1 MNKEKMN
8 KYIIA
13 IVLAIFVIVSVV
25 VLLSNTNRIENVSLE
40 KYEPFTAGNLLE
52 NYSCVNKIVDNLP
65 KVEGAS
71 AFYPLSANIVQAL
84 FAKANYTD
92 DTLSMVS
99 TSKAY
104 EDLASGTADIIIAT
118 LPSKEQSEIFK
129 NNNIEIEYVFLYKEP
144 LVMYVNKKNKTNN
157 INIDEIIKA
166 YTTNTK
172 YNTYNL
178 EKGNGSQNCFE
189 SLVKENTID
198 NKHKVVTTM
207 EDIID
212 SVGKDRNGLGYA
224 FATYYNKMHINKN
237 TKAINVENISPDNY
251 DYPLQFEVYLMYR
264 KDNTNENINHIVDY
278 LKSEEG
284 RELLNTVRISNNQVK

>member
-1 MNKEKMN
+1 MNKENNN

-13 IVLAIFVIVSVV
+13 SVLAIFVIVCVV
-25 VLLSNTNRIENVSLE
+25 VLIKSSVSTIENVSLD
-40 KYEPFTAGNLLE
+40 KYEPFRADNFLE
-52 NYSCVNKIVDNLP
+52 NYSCANKIVGNLP

-84 FAKANYTD
+84 FNKANYTE

-99 TSKAY
+99 TLKAY
-104 EDLASGTADIIIAT
+104 EDLANGTTDVIIAT
-118 LPSKEQSEIFK
+118 LPSKEQGEIFK
-129 NNNIEIEYVFLYKEP
+129 DIEVEYVFLYKEP
-144 LVMYVNKKNKTNN
+144 LVIYVNKNNKINN
-157 INIDEIIKA
+157 ISIEEIIKA
-166 YTTNTK
+166 YTTDTK

-189 SLVKENTID
+189 LLVKDNTID
-198 NKHKVVTTM
+198 DKHKEVTTM
-207 EDIID
+207 EEIID

-237 TKAINVENISPDNY
+237 TKIVNVENIASDNY
-251 DYPLQFEVYLMYR
+251 DYPLQFDVYLMYR

-284 RELLNTVRISNNQVK
+284 RELLNTIRISNTQAK